1 LARNRENGMAIFRK
15 CAVAAAAVVA
25 LSLPPTLSPADV
37 YPSRPVRIIV
47 GFAAGSSVDL
57 PARLLAQRFSE
68 TLGQGFVVENKGGAG
83 GNLAAE
89 AVARSPKDGY
99 TLHLATNGLA
109 NAVAMGAS
117 YDPIK
122 DFAPIVA
129 IATGPQMLVAHPSV
143 GVDNLQQLIALAKA
157 KPDRITY
164 GGGSGFTMTGLGG
177 VLLNNMADIKL
188 LHVPYTGSA
197 PALVD
202 LLAGRIDLLFAPA
215 LAVMSH
221 VEQGRLKA
229 IATTSAVRASIAP
242 NVPTMAESGL
252 PGYDLSL
259 WYGLVAPAGTPR
271 EVIDKL
277 SRVANEALKSDD
289 VSKPMRANG
298 IDPVGGSPEDFAR
311 FIAREVEKMAKLA
324 ALVGVKR

>member
-1 LARNRENGMAIFRK
+1 MATFRNR
-15 CAVAAAAVVA
+15 AVAAAIAA
-25 LSLPPTLSPADV
+25 MSLSPTLSRADV

-177 VLLNNMADIKL
+177 VLLSNMADIKL

-221 VEQGRLKA
+221 VEKGHLKA
-229 IATTSAVRASIAP
+229 VATTSAGRASIAP

-271 EVIDKL
+271 GVIDKL

-324 ALVGVKR
+324 ALVGVKK